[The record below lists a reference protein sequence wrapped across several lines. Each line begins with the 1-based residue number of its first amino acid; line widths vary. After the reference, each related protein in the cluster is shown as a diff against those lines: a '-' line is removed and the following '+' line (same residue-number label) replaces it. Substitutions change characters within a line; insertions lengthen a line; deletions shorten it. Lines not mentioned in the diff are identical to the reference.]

1 MADVFINN
9 AFNDAMKL
17 YIDYIEKPENV
28 LFNGFLATVVRMLV
42 LIYGEEI
49 VNYYKEGNEES
60 FDQLLTRYGY
70 DDVKGFKS
78 VFDKTYKAMKRQSDK
93 AIKKKNKHFNVVQK
107 DLIDMLVKR
116 NESEQLDKDV
126 IRDFSNLLFTANN
139 PDFYRK
145 SVALLEAYDPYEID
159 EYFKKFNLI

>member
-1 MADVFINN
+1 MHTKIKPGPHIVC
-9 AFNDAMKL
+9 L
-17 YIDYIEKPENV
+17 LRTSEHIDDKDW
-28 LFNGFLATVVRMLV
+28 
-42 LIYGEEI
+42 YG
-49 VNYYKEGNEES
+49 VNEES

-116 NESEQLDKDV
+116 NEFAQLDKNV